1 MKNKCKRKENQLK
14 NKRGRENTDTNGL
27 KERMNERKRRIEDDT
42 SIVSGN
48 TQGEARKKRNC
59 ADL

>member
-27 KERMNERKRRIEDDT
+27 KERMNERKRIEDDT
-42 SIVSGN
+42 SIVSGS